1 MDLHPPPRPVLA
13 SDACLGFV
21 GHSSGPDPGNGLV
34 AERGPSTDESQ
45 HPPGRGG
52 RRTLATRRRG
62 VGHNGPGPDVAIVGR
77 RLCTSGYADDLVSM
91 INQGPYEWD
100 TDGPGGSCN
109 DHSHPASFE
118 TWRLLLRRTR
128 MTSAEAAN
136 TVDAPMNQTSAVC
149 PPRS

>member
-1 MDLHPPPRPVLA
+1 MNHSIRP
-13 SDACLGFV
+13 DGPGGGPERLGV
-21 GHSSGPDPGNGLV
+21 ED
-34 AERGPSTDESQ
+34 
-45 HPPGRGG
+45 
-52 RRTLATRRRG
+52 
-62 VGHNGPGPDVAIVGR
+62 VGHNGPGPDVAIVGC
-77 RLCTSGYADDLVSM
+77 RLCTSGHADDLVSM

-136 TVDAPMNQTSAVC
+136 TVDAPMNQTSGVC
-149 PPRS
+149 PPRSRSIPWLTV